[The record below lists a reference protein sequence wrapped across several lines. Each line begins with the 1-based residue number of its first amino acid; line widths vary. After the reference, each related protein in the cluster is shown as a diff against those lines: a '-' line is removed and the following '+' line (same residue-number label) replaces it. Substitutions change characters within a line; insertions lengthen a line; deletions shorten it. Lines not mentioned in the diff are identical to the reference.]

1 MIFLQSGFKIAFAM
15 LDQDGNG
22 TIDKKEFKVLENVF
36 SSAAKERKEQALQQ
50 QTEGSEEVVASSST
64 SAANAMKQEAMKQV
78 LTCTYDPSQLSNL

>member
-1 MIFLQSGFKIAFAM
+1 MQSGFKIAFAM

-22 TIDKKEFKVLENVF
+22 TIDKREFKVLENVF

-50 QTEGSEEVVASSST
+50 QTEGSEEVASSST